1 MNFGLRRMLYLMAA
15 GAITALPATPAAAQ
29 TARPA
34 TNEIQTL
41 LVAMEK
47 SGCEFY
53 RNGSWHTATDASAHL
68 VRKLAEVER
77 RHPPKS
83 ADEFIEVVATRSS
96 ISGEPYRVR
105 CPGVAP
111 IASAV
116 WFRQTLERSRQT
128 AAPTR

>member
-1 MNFGLRRMLYLMAA
+1 MLNLMAA

>member
-1 MNFGLRRMLYLMAA
+1 MNFRLRRMLTLMTA
-15 GAITALPATPAAAQ
+15 GAITALLAAHAAAQ
-29 TARPA
+29 PTRPA
-34 TNEIQTL
+34 TDEIQTL
-41 LVAMEK
+41 LAAIEK

-53 RNGSWHTATDASAHL
+53 RNGSWHTATDARAHL

>member
-1 MNFGLRRMLYLMAA
+1 MILRLQRMLNFMAA
-15 GAITALPATPAAAQ
+15 GAFATVLAMHASAQ
-29 TARPA
+29 PTRPA
-34 TNEIQTL
+34 TEEIQTL
-41 LVAMEK
+41 LAAMEQ

-53 RNGSWHTATDASAHL
+53 RNGNWHTAVEAHVHL

-77 RHPPKS
+77 RHPPRS

-111 IASAV
+111 IASAT
-116 WFRQTLERSRQT
+116 WFRQTLERSRQS
-128 AAPTR
+128 AVPAR

>member
-1 MNFGLRRMLYLMAA
+1 MLNLMAA
-15 GAITALPATPAAAQ
+15 GAITALLATPAAAQ
-29 TARPA
+29 PARPA
-34 TNEIQTL
+34 REEIQTL
-41 LVAMEK
+41 LAAMEQ

-53 RNGSWHTATDASAHL
+53 RNGSWHTATDARAHL
-68 VRKLAEVER
+68 ARKLAEAER
-77 RHPPKS
+77 RHPARS
-83 ADEFIEVVATRSS
+83 ADEFIDVVATGSS

-128 AAPTR
+128 AVPTR